1 MTKINAIGAISMSAI
16 CVALAAG
23 TLAAKPTTLTGTY
36 VEARTAEVFAGGC
49 IINSEA
55 GTTGREALLAWNV
68 EHGRFDGVRL
78 DGLSVVAAVSAD
90 ANLGIH
96 EIGGEVAHARAALFP
111 DARATAAQRKALI
124 AMAKTLSNGIVSNVV
139 EVSPAAIEFVAG
151 AQDIRVATQTVR
163 LTVQKELN
171 HEASCGNKQW
181 FHPLASVH
189 HADLGTAAENAFTG
203 ASLGTKWS
211 DPNKRSAFFGTFAY

>member
-23 TLAAKPTTLTGTY
+23 TVAAKPTTLTGTY

-90 ANLGIH
+90 A
-96 EIGGEVAHARAALFP
+96 
-111 DARATAAQRKALI
+111 
-124 AMAKTLSNGIVSNVV
+124 SS
-139 EVSPAAIEFVAG
+139 
-151 AQDIRVATQTVR
+151 
-163 LTVQKELN
+163 
-171 HEASCGNKQW
+171 AS
-181 FHPLASVH
+181 
-189 HADLGTAAENAFTG
+189 T
-203 ASLGTKWS
+203 
-211 DPNKRSAFFGTFAY
+211 RSAARLRTRAPRCSPTPVPPPRNARR